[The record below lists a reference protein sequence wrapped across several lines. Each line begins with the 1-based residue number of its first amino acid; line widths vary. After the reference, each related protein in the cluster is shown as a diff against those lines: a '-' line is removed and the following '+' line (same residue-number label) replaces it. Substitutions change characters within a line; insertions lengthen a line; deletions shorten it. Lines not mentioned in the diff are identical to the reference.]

1 MSSIK
6 PPDEGH
12 DCTGC
17 PVAYTRR
24 SFLRDAVTAALA
36 TVVTAGYARAANAL
50 PVSFADALR
59 SNGKLHAYAIPSSD
73 SVQID
78 KDNEVILVRWQNSV
92 YAFNLSC
99 PHQNTAL
106 RWDEGNHRF
115 QCPKHKSQYQPDGEF
130 ISGRA
135 TRAMDRLAI
144 KREGNAVSVDIDTM
158 YRQDTEEAAWTAAV
172 VKLA

>member
-1 MSSIK
+1 M
-6 PPDEGH
+6 PDSMPEAGH
-12 DCTGC
+12 DCDSC
-17 PVAYTRR
+17 PIVHTRR

-36 TVVTAGYARAANAL
+36 TVVTAGYARAASAL
-50 PVSFADALR
+50 EVTFVDALR
-59 SNGKLHAYAIPSSD
+59 STGKLHTYAIPSAD

-78 KDNEVILVRWQNSV
+78 KDNEVILVRWQNAV

-106 RWDEGNHRF
+106 RWDEGNKRF
-115 QCPKHKSQYQPDGEF
+115 QCPKHKSLYQPSGEF

-135 TRAMDRLAI
+135 TRSMDRLGI
-144 KREGNAVSVDIDTM
+144 KREGAAVVVDIDTM
-158 YRQDTEEAAWTAAV
+158 FRQDTEAAAWAAAV